1 MYHFFSLVFFLHDC
15 FKLFSFWGS
24 FFFLFQADPD
34 AEVIALSP
42 KSLMATNR
50 FICEI
55 CNKGFQRDQNLQL
68 HRRGHNLPWKLK
80 QRSTREV
87 RKKVYICPEN
97 SCVHHD
103 PSRALGDL
111 TGIKKHYSR
120 KHGEKKWKCEKCSKK
135 YAVQS
140 DWKAHSKICGT
151 REYRCDCGTLF
162 SRKDSFIT
170 HRAFCDALAEE
181 SARFTSVSAT
191 INANF
196 RNDLIN
202 GAPNS
207 NPHQSTG
214 ISQFSSVLRPEFATG
229 SELVGDLSMVDGQKP
244 RLPMWL
250 DHANTQMSAIGVA
263 NNSTFLPEFVHAPQ
277 VNMFGSASSQAQWLN
292 KYQVESFA
300 GGSNLSVS
308 ALPRGLKEEEGNT
321 GDLSESITSLYSSN
335 QHQQQRNSARMSATA
350 LLQKAA
356 QMGSTRSNPAFSTS
370 NGIPLMS
377 SPSLSNV
384 TSFNSYDQSKS
395 KETLKFLSRQP
406 NQAAENFNEL
416 ANSLSPS
423 TPATLLGES
432 NSNTILSTTSKD
444 LNHFMM
450 QANRKQHHGSSSE
463 VEASLTRDF
472 LGVGGETR
480 RPFLQQELA
489 KFASISSGMDLSQ
502 YNSGHR

>member
-1 MYHFFSLVFFLHDC
+1 MVETRLILC
-15 FKLFSFWGS
+15 
-24 FFFLFQADPD
+24 
-34 AEVIALSP
+34 LS
-42 KSLMATNR
+42 N
-50 FICEI
+50 
-55 CNKGFQRDQNLQL
+55 
-68 HRRGHNLPWKLK
+68 
-80 QRSTREV
+80 
-87 RKKVYICPEN
+87 
-97 SCVHHD
+97 
-103 PSRALGDL
+103 
-111 TGIKKHYSR
+111 
-120 KHGEKKWKCEKCSKK
+120 
-135 YAVQS
+135 
-140 DWKAHSKICGT
+140 
-151 REYRCDCGTLF
+151 
-162 SRKDSFIT
+162 RKDSFIT

-250 DHANTQMSAIGVA
+250 DHANSQMSAIGVA

-335 QHQQQRNSARMSATA
+335 QHQQQRNSAHMSATA